1 MKFKVGDLVRVR
13 DDLKINKQYGKQSFI
28 DEMRHFKGKI
38 TTIIKVFSDG
48 TYLIKYCDWW
58 NWTDEM
64 LEKVNPED
72 FIKQFLD
79 EYKEEFKNFDVNF
92 SVTPKPQILDEVE
105 KRYLS
110 DVIRPFRNRVIN
122 IEKIETLNHLYQFI
136 SIYIYMSSID
146 QSLTGGVHIVFPYFK
161 ANTMYKGMEVDK
173 GYTLEELGL

>member
-1 MKFKVGDLVRVR
+1 MKFKAGDLVRVR
-13 DDLKINKQYGKQSFI
+13 DDLKIDKQYGKQSFI
-28 DEMRHFKGKI
+28 YEMRHFKGKI

-79 EYKEEFKNFDVNF
+79 EYKEEFKNYDVNF

-105 KRYLS
+105 KCYLS
-110 DVIRPFRNRVIN
+110 NIIRPFRNRVLSIA
-122 IEKIETLNHLYQFI
+122 KIETLNHEYQ
-136 SIYIYMSSID
+136 YIRITID
-146 QSLTGGVHIVFPYFK
+146 NEVGKKVHYIELPLFK
-161 ANTMYKGMEVDK
+161 SNTMYKVMQANIE
-173 GYTLEELGL
+173 YTLEELGL

>member
-79 EYKEEFKNFDVNF
+79 KNKKVFKKFNVNF
-92 SVTPKPQILDEVE
+92 SVIPKSQILDEAE

-110 DVIRPFRNRVIN
+110 NIIRPFRGRVIG
-122 IEKIETLNHLYQFI
+122 IVKIGSQIQEYQYI
-136 SIYIYMSSID
+136 SIRIR
-146 QSLTGGVHIVFPYFK
+146 SLVPRLSYENINLPYFHSGI
-161 ANTMYKGMEVDK
+161 MYKGMKVDK
-173 GYTLEELGL
+173 DYTLEELGL